1 MRTADGRVGTAR
13 RGMVAGALH
22 TSACAVLHESTNSI
36 VKPRTMLMSGCELV
50 VLFSLPLER
59 CLCSHPKITRQR
71 SKGTLKRYHTD

>member
-36 VKPRTMLMSGCELV
+36 VKPRTMLMSGRELV
-50 VLFSLPLER
+50 V
-59 CLCSHPKITRQR
+59 CSPCRSSDVCVPTR
-71 SKGTLKRYHTD
+71 K